1 MLTPIDSTHLCQ
13 LTATQIQ
20 EILVLNGVL
29 IEQYQPQLHRWLTI
43 AQLPDLGQLTLSLE
57 PDKVAEIDRRLH
69 QREIVEFTA
78 MTTVM
83 NINICDRY
91 VFIPL
96 LKQPGFYDSNE
107 TELWGR
113 ICLLGNLNSVWT
125 PQDLSWVQALGQQ
138 LLTAMNLVVE
148 LSTINEPTNA
158 SSSPLSDLAE
168 LIERI
173 DKLESICQHKD
184 DYINSIAHDLRAP
197 LMNIKMA
204 MKMLRTS
211 LETDPEISNLLLGHR
226 SEKYLDILQQECD
239 REVESIDRI
248 LDLQRL
254 EFVSGERGE
263 MSPSALRLP
272 KTPISAP
279 PEQQLNLEPVEIS
292 TWLPTTIAPF
302 RHRANIDRQKLSTS
316 ISKRIPPIRIDRIY
330 LNKIFI
336 ELLNNACKYTPVD
349 GEISVAIEAQPN
361 SEWLTIVVKNQA
373 EISRQ
378 HLPHIFEQFYRVPDP
393 VGVASPLENRL
404 ATGVAMPAR
413 QSGSGLGL
421 SLVQKLV
428 DRLNGQIHATSD
440 AGWTEFVVKL
450 PVAATN

>member
-91 VFIPL
+91 VFVPL
-96 LKQPGFYDSNE
+96 LKQPGFYESNE

-138 LLTAMNLVVE
+138 LLTAMNLVGE
-148 LSTINEPTNA
+148 LSTTTESKNA
-158 SSSPLSDLAE
+158 IGSPLSDLAE
-168 LIERI
+168 LIERLG
-173 DKLESICQHKD
+173 KLESICQHKD

-211 LETDPEISNLLLGHR
+211 LETDPEISHLLLGHR
-226 SEKYLDILQQECD
+226 SEKYLDILEQECD

-254 EFVSGERGE
+254 EFVSGERDRV
-263 MSPSALRLP
+263 MSPARLP
-272 KTPISAP
+272 IASIPP
-279 PEQQLNLEPVEIS
+279 LPEQQLNLESLEIA
-292 TWLPTTIAPF
+292 TWLPPTIEPF
-302 RHRANIDRQKLSTS
+302 RHRASIDRQKLITS
-316 ISKRIPPIRIDRIY
+316 VSQRLPTIRIDRLY

-349 GEISVAIEAQPN
+349 GEISVEIAAQPN

-378 HLPHIFEQFYRVPDP
+378 HLPHIFEQFYRVPDFDR
-393 VGVASPLENRL
+393 SS
-404 ATGVAMPAR
+404 TGVVPAR

-450 PVAATN
+450 PVAAKTL